1 MRGELGNPIANFEM
15 YGCENGVKVV
25 LEVGRKGWRQLL
37 GPVKLEF
44 VAMNMPD
51 LVMVFEKILGNE
63 KVASELEK
71 YFGKPQIT
79 VN

>member
-1 MRGELGNPIANFEM
+1 VRGELGNTIAVFEM

-25 LEVGRKGWRQLL
+25 LEVGRKGWRKLL
-37 GPVKLEF
+37 GSVKLEF

-63 KVASELEK
+63 KVASELER
-71 YFGKPQIT
+71 YFGKPQIV